1 MLNLF
6 LIPRFGAAGAAWSTL
21 VSYSLAW
28 MAVLLLLGR
37 TRALIGQGLRRAIPA
52 GLLSLAASAAVL
64 LLAVPAPARA
74 ALALTLYAAGI
85 WGLRMIRREDL
96 EYARDVFASAWPKPG

>member
-1 MLNLF
+1 MDFALDDTQRT
-6 LIPRFGAAGAAWSTL
+6 IAAVARETLAREPAESAWK
-21 VSYSLAW
+21 A
-28 MAVLLLLGR
+28 LGR
-37 TRALIGQGLRRAIPA
+37 A